1 MVDVADCADVDVGL
15 LSLEL
20 ASGGA
25 YGEAVARGGRG
36 WRGGG
41 GGSEVEDCG
50 GVEERRG
57 EEGFGFREERDGNR
71 RRGRGGRGGGIG
83 VGVGE
88 FCGSC

>member
-1 MVDVADCADVDVGL
+1 MVDVADCADVDMGL

-25 YGEAVARGGRG
+25 YGEAMARGGGG
-36 WRGGG
+36 WCG

-50 GVEERRG
+50 GVEERGG
-57 EEGFGFREERDGNR
+57 EEGFGFREEREGNG
-71 RRGRGGRGGGIG
+71 RGRGGGRGGGIG

-88 FCGSC
+88 FCGSY

>member
-25 YGEAVARGGRG
+25 YGEAMARGGGG
-36 WRGGG
+36 WCG

-50 GVEERRG
+50 RVEERGG
-57 EEGFGFREERDGNR
+57 EEGFGFREEREGNG
-71 RRGRGGRGGGIG
+71 RGSGGGRGGGIG

-88 FCGSC
+88 FCGSY

>member
-57 EEGFGFREERDGNR
+57 EEGFGFREERDGNG